1 MSHRNSRNTS
11 SPGRSSGGNS
21 ASSGHTGV
29 RHVEIGDD
37 AGQRIDNYLLKTL
50 RGVPKSRVYR
60 MLRTGEVRV
69 NGGRKGPTYRLRDGD
84 RVRLPPHRAG
94 EPAAEPFI
102 GDRLLEVLA
111 EAIVYE
117 DADLLAVNKPAG
129 LAVHGG
135 SGLAFGVVEA
145 LRRLKGPSLELA
157 HRLDRDTSGC
167 LLLVKRRPALRRL
180 HAIIR
185 EGRMEKIY
193 RLIVAGTWSADL
205 GSIRQPLKKYAAP
218 SGERRVRVAADGKP
232 SRTDFRVLAR
242 AGNLASLLEA
252 QLLTGRTHQIRVHC
266 QSAGH
271 PLLGDE
277 KYGSDESRALAETY
291 GIRRRC
297 LHAESLTIPW
307 DDKELL
313 IRCEP
318 PDDFEAA
325 WRALSA

>member
-1 MSHRNSRNTS
+1 MSHRNTPESPSEGEKSTS
-11 SPGRSSGGNS
+11 SGQ
-21 ASSGHTGV
+21 TGV
-29 RHVEIGDD
+29 RYVEIADD

-50 RGVPKSRVYR
+50 RDVPKSRVYR

-69 NGGRKGPTYRLRDGD
+69 NGGRKGPTYRLRAGD
-84 RVRLPPHRAG
+84 RVRLPPHRAS
-94 EPAAEPFI
+94 EPSAEPFI

-111 EAIVYE
+111 DAIVYE
-117 DADLLAVNKPAG
+117 DEGLLAVNKPAG

-135 SGLAFGVVEA
+135 SGVSFGVIEA
-145 LRRLKGPSLELA
+145 LRRLKGASLELA

-167 LLLVKRRPALRRL
+167 LLLAKRRPALRRL

-185 EGRMEKIY
+185 EGRMDKTY
-193 RLIVAGTWSADL
+193 RLIVAGAWPADL
-205 GSIRQPLKKYAAP
+205 GSIRQPLTKYVAG

-232 SRTDFRVLAR
+232 SRTDYRVIAR

-252 QLLTGRTHQIRVHC
+252 DLLTGRTHQIRVHC

-277 KYGSDESRALAETY
+277 KYGSEASRSLAEAH
-291 GIRRRC
+291 GIRRLC
-297 LHAESLTIPW
+297 LHAESLKIPW
-307 DDKELL
+307 NDGEIL

-318 PDDFEAA
+318 PEDFEAA